1 MVRSGGFGGGP
12 PQDVVVVAEDGGDL
26 DGAADG
32 LDVAGDG
39 VDGGHLAA
47 LDLGDTALVTPMRL
61 AAWAWVRPRALRRT
75 ASRCPSMYD
84 WLRLRA
90 SVMTSS
96 PPTSAAMPPRT
107 SCHLGNSVIV
117 LLPPRAP

>member
-1 MVRSGGFGGGP
+1 MRSGGFGGGP

-47 LDLGDTALVTPMRL
+47 LDLGDAALGYAHALGGLGLGQAQGL
-61 AAWAWVRPRALRRT
+61 AAS
-75 ASRCPSMYD
+75 ASR
-84 WLRLRA
+84 
-90 SVMTSS
+90 
-96 PPTSAAMPPRT
+96 
-107 SCHLGNSVIV
+107 
-117 LLPPRAP
+117 